1 MYLVDFRILKQI
13 IILILLAVIPLAV
26 AVIGALITDAEG
38 GLIILSVEMLSSRSI
53 MVLERTAGLLPL
65 GIAFAAGM
73 VATVNPCGFPMLP
86 TYLLMYLGSGDDNRI
101 GGSIGKRLW
110 NALIVGTVVSSGFT
124 VLFGLAG
131 LIIGAG
137 VYILVDAMP
146 WIGLAV
152 GTLLTL
158 VGSWLLVGGK
168 LYSMTAL
175 KLADRIRDK
184 PQINV
189 RGYFI
194 YGLAYATAS
203 LSCALPIF
211 MAVTG
216 VSLATANPI
225 QTVEKFILYALGM
238 GFVIVVMTMALSM
251 FKSSIVIW
259 LKKFIPYTYPVSALF
274 MILAGSY
281 IVFYW
286 LTWGGLLKNLS

>member
-175 KLADRIRDK
+175 NW
-184 PQINV
+184 QIVFGIN
-189 RGYFI
+189 RKSMF
-194 YGLAYATAS
+194 
-203 LSCALPIF
+203 
-211 MAVTG
+211 G
-216 VSLATANPI
+216 V
-225 QTVEKFILYALGM
+225 ILYM
-238 GFVIVVMTMALSM
+238 
-251 FKSSIVIW
+251 
-259 LKKFIPYTYPVSALF
+259 
-274 MILAGSY
+274 
-281 IVFYW
+281 
-286 LTWGGLLKNLS
+286 GLLMQLLLSAVHCPFSWQLRVLALRPRIQSKL